1 MRAPHGPAL
10 VLGLHPTSRGFGWAL
25 FEGPDAPLDWGIT
38 LVKRGDKNSASL
50 KHARLLLER
59 YRPETLVLERFDQRT
74 GKRATRMGK
83 LCTDVIEL
91 AESLSISVELYAA
104 REVKRAL
111 GLPADA
117 TRHDMAEVVARH
129 IHAFRHRMPR
139 PRKPWDG
146 ADRRLALFC
155 AAALALTFLAAGD

>member
-1 MRAPHGPAL
+1 MTSHEPGL

-25 FEGPDAPLDWGIT
+25 FESPGAPLDWGIT
-38 LVKRGDKNSASL
+38 LVKRGDKNTVSL
-50 KHARLLLER
+50 RHARLLLER
-59 YRPETLVLERFDQRT
+59 YRPETLVLERFDLRT
-74 GKRATRMGK
+74 GKRATRMSR
-83 LCTDVIEL
+83 LCTAIIEL
-91 AESLSISVELYAA
+91 ADSFSVSVEIYAA

-111 GLPADA
+111 GLPEDA

-129 IHAFRHRMPR
+129 VQAFRHRMPS

-155 AAALALTFLAAGD
+155 AAALALTCLAEGG